1 MGKGGG
7 GSNIHT
13 NNKLGQLISDFNYN
27 LPDELLI
34 IKPGPKLH
42 VDNTE
47 RHVSQFI
54 PDFKILIK
62 KLHDIYQLF
71 HYHLCFIFT

>member
-1 MGKGGG
+1 MV
-7 GSNIHT
+7 GSNVQPH
-13 NNKLGQLISDFNYN
+13 NKFGKLISYCNYN
-27 LPDELLI
+27 LPDELLDI